1 MSFGSFEKKCSLM
14 PSISSSARKPQS
26 PLRSI
31 FVIIKVQL
39 QIFLLF
45 SYADHASVPPI
56 ASVIAFI
63 AASYS
68 PFAAKVFALLTA
80 VESF

>member
-1 MSFGSFEKKCSLM
+1 MLINAEHFFICTKTPIAFEIL
-14 PSISSSARKPQS
+14 
-26 PLRSI
+26 I